1 MKLKGKHFIVF
12 TVLLIAMMSV
22 AVAADV
28 NDSTEPVTTP
38 AVTQQTTDMQTAVQA
53 DNEITEK
60 NR

>member
-38 AVTQQTTDMQTAVQA
+38 AVT
-53 DNEITEK
+53 
-60 NR
+60 